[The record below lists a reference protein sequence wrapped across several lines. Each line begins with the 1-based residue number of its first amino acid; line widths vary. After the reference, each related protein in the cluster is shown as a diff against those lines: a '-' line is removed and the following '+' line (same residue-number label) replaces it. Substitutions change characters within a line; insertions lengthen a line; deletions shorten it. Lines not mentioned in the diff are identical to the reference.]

1 MNKESI
7 TQGLTPLHCSSR
19 VYAFCLWAIFLGFL
33 LPLSHVGAYDGYLKE
48 GTFALNPEDKRQIFL
63 YIPGMTPIYS
73 ISSEDVL
80 VGTAPF
86 SGKPKKPYR
95 LVRTQDGIHALIL
108 KDSIRFTNS
117 ALAEFDFV
125 INRRTPFCRDL
136 EALADIWNKFSK
148 LDEGRGWF
156 ALYARNAGKV
166 LQVQDD
172 KYKVRMAFAPALGPE
187 EGYIPRYKNGRDIEE
202 LGYLTLLRDFLPD
215 YQFTDMLHDELSTA
229 CSEQSITRDREKLF
243 TEIQGYLQ
251 TKAGVSIDPTSLLA
265 GRLAKKIIKYLGLDA
280 SITVEAFL
288 KGEFKKTDE
297 TETIS
302 TITYGAEGESWLVKS
317 VEINQKSILGA
328 DSDKPYKTIGSML
341 VKKVYTCKGA
351 QLASLDYIS
360 ILLVPI
366 EDPEDTQQIVLT
378 PDTIK
383 TLNLPQDDR
392 FASLVSLDN
401 QFHYFKLLDYLVI
414 NEDVPKAIANYL
426 IKEINLSSAR

>member
-1 MNKESI
+1 MNKASI

-215 YQFTDMLHDELSTA
+215 YQFTDTLHAELSTA
-229 CSEQSITRDREKLF
+229 CSEQTITRDREKLF

>member
-19 VYAFCLWAIFLGFL
+19 VYAFCLWAIFLGFI

-95 LVRTQDGIHALIL
+95 LVRTQDGIQALIL

-136 EALADIWNKFSK
+136 EALSDIWNKFSK

-166 LQVQDD
+166 LQVQGD

-187 EGYIPRYKNGRDIEE
+187 EGYIPRCRNGRDIEG

-215 YQFTDMLHDELSTA
+215 YQFTDTLHDELSTA
-229 CSEQSITRDREKLF
+229 CSEQTITRDREKLF

-366 EDPEDTQQIVLT
+366 EDPEDTQRIVLT

>member
-1 MNKESI
+1 
-7 TQGLTPLHCSSR
+7 
-19 VYAFCLWAIFLGFL
+19 VGFL

-95 LVRTQDGIHALIL
+95 LVRTQDGIQALIL

-136 EALADIWNKFSK
+136 EALSDIWNKFSK

-187 EGYIPRYKNGRDIEE
+187 EGYIPRYRNGRDIEE

-215 YQFTDMLHDELSTA
+215 YQFTDTLHAELSTA
-229 CSEQSITRDREKLF
+229 CSEQTITRDREKLF